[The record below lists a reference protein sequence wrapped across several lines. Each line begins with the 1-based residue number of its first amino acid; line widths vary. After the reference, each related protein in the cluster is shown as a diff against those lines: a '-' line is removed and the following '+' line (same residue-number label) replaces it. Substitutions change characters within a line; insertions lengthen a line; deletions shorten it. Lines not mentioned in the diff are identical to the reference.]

1 MYIQV
6 YGGNLVACADYPFE
20 GHTSEVNVD
29 YEDYIANTNKY
40 VWNGIELAL
49 NPNYEKEQE
58 EKEKERIARLNMT
71 KLDFSNC
78 LIEVGVSYTQLKELL
93 ASNNEAQRQ
102 WELCERVYR
111 FNPLLDDLASKF
123 NITPEQLD
131 VMFKKINGEI

>member
-6 YGGNLVACADYPFE
+6 YGGNLVACGDYPFI

-29 YEDYIANTNKY
+29 YKDYIGNPDKY
-40 VWNGIELAL
+40 AWNGSELVL

-58 EKEKERIARLNMT
+58 KKEQVRVARLNMT

-93 ASNNEAQRQ
+93 ANNEEAQRQ
-102 WELCERVYR
+102 WDLCERVYR
-111 FNPLLDDLASKF
+111 FNSMLEQLASELG
-123 NITPEQLD
+123 ITPEQLD
-131 VMFKKINGEI
+131 MMFKKANGEL

>member
-1 MYIQV
+1 MYIQITDGKLTAWGI
-6 YGGNLVACADYPFE
+6 YKFDDYTKFVA
-20 GHTSEVNVD
+20 VD
-29 YEDYIANTNKY
+29 YEDYTQNPNKY
-40 VWNGIELAL
+40 IFNGVDIVT

-58 EKEKERIARLNMT
+58 KKEKERIARLNMT

-78 LIEVGVSYTQLKELL
+78 LIELGVSYEQLKELL
-93 ASNNEAQRQ
+93 ASDVEAQRQ

-131 VMFKKINGEI
+131 VMFRKINGEI